1 MTNFKKIAGIMALA
15 LVLAACSTGQASDSS
30 YNDGDRTFRSGQAK

>member
-1 MTNFKKIAGIMALA
+1 MATFKKVAGIAVLA
-15 LVLAACSTGQASDSS
+15 LVLAACSSGYASDSR